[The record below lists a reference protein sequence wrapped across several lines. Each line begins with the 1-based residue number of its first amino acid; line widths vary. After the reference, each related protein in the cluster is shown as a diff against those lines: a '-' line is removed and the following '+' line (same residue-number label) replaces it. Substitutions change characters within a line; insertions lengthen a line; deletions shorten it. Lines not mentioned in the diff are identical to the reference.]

1 MKRLSLNFTT
11 MLMIVLM
18 CLPFAL
24 TSCEE
29 KDEEVSGLI
38 VYSMGFESIKGDLS
52 EMATIEYT
60 YKNALGISKSPFTMT
75 GKTSECDQKIV
86 DACKKAEAQLA
97 SHTFNG
103 SFAFYVNN
111 DNSNKRIYFYQ
122 IN

>member
-38 VYSMGFESIKGDLS
+38 VYSMGFESINGDLS
-52 EMATIEYT
+52 EMATIEKT
-60 YKNALGISKSPFTMT
+60 YKNVLGIGSLHFTME
-75 GKTSECDQKIV
+75 GKISECDQKVV
-86 DACKKAEAQLA
+86 DACKKAETQLA
-97 SHTFNG
+97 SRTFNG

-111 DNSNKRIYFYQ
+111 NTSNKRIYFYQ